1 MAINM
6 SACSNVTDYRPQDL
20 QLYLYLTQHDFVVI
34 WKQHEDCS
42 NAIHLRTVVGN
53 ELKAAQDVT
62 SSVQLLKKVLKVCR
76 FRLNK
81 HLKATVVEDF

>member
-1 MAINM
+1 MKAI
-6 SACSNVTDYRPQDL
+6 S
-20 QLYLYLTQHDFVVI
+20 LY
-34 WKQHEDCS
+34 EDSS

-62 SSVQLLKKVLKVCR
+62 SSMQLLKKVLKVCR

-81 HLKATVVEDF
+81 DLKATVVEYF